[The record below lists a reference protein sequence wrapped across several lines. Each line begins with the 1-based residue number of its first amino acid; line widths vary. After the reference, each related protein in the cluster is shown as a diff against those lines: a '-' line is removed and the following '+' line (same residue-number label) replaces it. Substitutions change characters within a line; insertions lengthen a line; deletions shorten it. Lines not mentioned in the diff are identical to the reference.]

1 MANKVRTVQFV
12 NDGSPVTVRYD
23 VLDQSNVA
31 TSLGATI
38 QVTLTAPQAAAFVAA
53 VQAIVDAKVAVD
65 LAAARTQ
72 LTNTLAT

>member
-1 MANKVRTVQFV
+1 MTNKIRTAQ
-12 NDGSPVTVRYD
+12 SPVAVHYD
-23 VLDQSNVA
+23 VLDQSGVA
-31 TSLGATI
+31 TTLGGLI

-72 LTNTLAT
+72 LTNTQAT